1 MNLFNLFK
9 ITYRSLGKNKT
20 RAFLTMLGII
30 IGVGAVIAMLAI
42 GNGTRQ
48 NIQQQI
54 ASLGTNV
61 IIVTPNATNQG
72 GVRQEV
78 GGAVTLTQA
87 DADAL
92 LGASPAVSAVS
103 PVVRATVQALA
114 AGRNWRTTTYGAYPA
129 YFDIRDLAL
138 QVGTR
143 FTARDEQVAAK
154 VCVIGATVATALFGS
169 TDVVG
174 QSVRLG
180 SIPFRIVGVLAAK
193 GQSGSGQDQDDQIL
207 APFSTVQKRLLAGT
221 SVRMICL
228 SAQTEARIPEASDGI
243 SRLLRQRHRLA
254 AGAADDF
261 SVRTQTDISSAAG
274 SVTGALTVLLASIAG
289 ISLLV
294 GGIGIM
300 NIMLVSV
307 TERTREIGIRLAIGA
322 TGTDVLLQ
330 FLLEAVV
337 LSVAGGLL
345 GIGLGVGL
353 AQVAAQVLHWEI
365 TVSLSSVVLA
375 FVFSSAIGVFF
386 GWYPARKA
394 ANMNPIDALH
404 YE

>member
-1 MNLFNLFK
+1 MNLFNLLK

-20 RAFLTMLGII
+20 RAFLTMLGIV

-54 ASLGTNV
+54 AGLGTNV
-61 IIVTPNATNQG
+61 IIVTPDATNQG

-92 LGASPAVSAVS
+92 PGAGPAVRYASPL
-103 PVVRATVQALA
+103 VRATVQVLA
-114 AGRNWRTTTYGAYPA
+114 AGHNWRTTAYGAYPS

-138 QVGTR
+138 QAGTR
-143 FTARDEQVAAK
+143 FTTRDEQVAAK
-154 VCVIGATVATALFGS
+154 VCVVGPTVATALFGT

-174 QSVRLG
+174 QQVRVG
-180 SIPFRIVGVLAAK
+180 SIPFRIVGVLVAK
-193 GQSGSGQDQDDQIL
+193 GQSGAGQDQDDQLL

-221 SVRMICL
+221 SVRAILL
-228 SAQTEARIPEASDGI
+228 SAQTEARIPEATAGI
-243 SRLLRQRHRLA
+243 SQRLRQRHRLA
-254 AGAADDF
+254 PGAPDDF
-261 SVRTQTDISSAAG
+261 AVHTQTDISNAAG

-337 LSVAGGLL
+337 LSVAGGVL
-345 GIGLGVGL
+345 GIGLGWGL
-353 AQVAAQVLHWEI
+353 ARVAAHALHWEI
-365 TVSLSSVVLA
+365 TVSPSSVGLA
-375 FVFSSAIGVFF
+375 FAFSSAIGVFF

-394 ANMNPIDALH
+394 AHMNPIDALH